1 MVDGAR
7 PRLRAICLS
16 DRPTA
21 MPREISSRS
30 SNLSAA
36 TALRR
41 GAGTIPPW
49 SVTILRTPVLFLRSS
64 TREIAATLS
73 PFLQRSHNSAFCSA
87 VNQIRDVT
95 IFHLLSRQIRRCCAD
110 LLNPP
115 HNFGRSGDQRIGP
128 KVLSVL
134 ES

>member
-16 DRPTA
+16 DQPTA

-41 GAGTIPPW
+41 GAGAIPPW
-49 SVTILRTPVLFLRSS
+49 SVTSLRTPVLFLRSRA
-64 TREIAATLS
+64 RETAATLS

-87 VNQIRDVT
+87 VNRIRDVT
-95 IFHLLSRQIRRCCAD
+95 IFHLLSLDR
-110 LLNPP
+110 
-115 HNFGRSGDQRIGP
+115 
-128 KVLSVL
+128 L
-134 ES
+134 EGVALTY